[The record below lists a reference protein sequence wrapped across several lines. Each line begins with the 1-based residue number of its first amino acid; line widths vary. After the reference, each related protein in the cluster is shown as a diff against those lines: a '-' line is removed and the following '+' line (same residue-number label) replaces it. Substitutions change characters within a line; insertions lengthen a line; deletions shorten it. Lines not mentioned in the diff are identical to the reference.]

1 MNAAMAS
8 LRERMVR
15 EQLEA
20 PGRNIRDPRV
30 LAAMRRVARHEF
42 VPLSQRAQAY
52 EDHPLPIGFGQ
63 TISQPYIVAFMT
75 EKLRLMATDR
85 VLEIGG
91 GCGYQ
96 TAVLAE
102 MAQAICSLEII
113 PELARNAAEVLDRL
127 GYDNTTVR
135 VGDGHHG
142 WPEKEPWDAILVA
155 CAPTYIPSPL
165 VAQLKEGGRMVLP
178 VGPEFHQELVLL
190 EKRSGMLASETILP
204 VRFVPMTGG

>member
-30 LAAMRRVARHEF
+30 LAAMRSVARHEF
-42 VPLSQRAQAY
+42 VAPGQQAQAY

-75 EKLRLMATDR
+75 EKLRLQATDR
-85 VLEIGG
+85 VLEIGC

-102 MAQAICSLEII
+102 MVQEVCSLEII
-113 PELARNAAEVLDRL
+113 PELAKRAAELLERL
-127 GYDNTTVR
+127 GYDNAKIR
-135 VGDGHHG
+135 MGDGHHG
-142 WPEKEPWDAILVA
+142 WLERGPWDAILVA

-165 VAQLKEGGRMVLP
+165 VAQLKDGGRMVLP
-178 VGPEFHQELVLL
+178 VGPEADQDLVLL
-190 EKRSGMLASETILP
+190 QKRSGVLESATILP

>member
-15 EQLEA
+15 EQLVA

-75 EKLRLMATDR
+75 EKLRLTATDR

-113 PELARNAAEVLDRL
+113 PELARHAAEVLGRL

-142 WPEKEPWDAILVA
+142 WPERELWDAILVA

-190 EKRSGMLASETILP
+190 EKRAGVLASETILP